1 MAVVGEQLPGDGKGA
16 DVAAQGVE
24 IPVNQPQRL
33 TAQADGR
40 LRLAEPKL
48 VVRQRMLLI
57 KGNGEGGMIA
67 DAKVQ
72 LVCVPVFHRQL
83 VVQGVALQGE
93 GGNQPERIGEHP
105 QCFLIAAQLQH
116 DGVFRLTHQH
126 MLHQPGEAVLFRLVY
141 LALRFNQAVHNLSG
155 VGEQNGRVIAPDALV
170 RLPHVLHVIVFPD
183 DAFHLGAPGGDG
195 DDQILIFNCV
205 FHYFCSFSRSRI
217 SVRSASSLL
226 GLGGLAG
233 AASSFFL
240 PSSVSLFRLF
250 TRKNTTSARIR
261 KLITAE
267 MKLP

>member
-1 MAVVGEQLPGDGKGA
+1 MAVVGEQLPADGKGA

-48 VVRQRMLLI
+48 VIRQRMLLI
-57 KGNGEGGMIA
+57 KGDGEGGMIA

-72 LVCVPVFHRQL
+72 LVGVPVFHRQL
-83 VVQGVALQGE
+83 VVQGVTLQGE
-93 GGNQPERIGEHP
+93 GGNKPEFIGEHP
-105 QCFLIAAQLQH
+105 QGLLIAVQLQH
-116 DGVFRLTHQH
+116 NGIFRLTHQR
-126 MLHQPGEAVLFRLVY
+126 MLHQPGKAVLLRLVH
-141 LALRFNQAVHNLSG
+141 LALGFDQTVHDLSG
-155 VGEQNGRVIAPDALV
+155 VGKQDGRVIAPDAFV
-170 RLPHVLHVIVFPD
+170 RLPHMLHVVIFPD

-195 DDQILIFNCV
+195 DDQILIFNRV

-217 SVRSASSLL
+217 SVRSTSSLL
-226 GLGGLAG
+226 GLGGSAG

-240 PSSVSLFRLF
+240 PSSVSLVRLF